1 MSMLEPQSTTL
12 GDVCRASL
20 KECGAIGVGQT
31 PLAEDIND
39 AWARLQWMLM
49 QWERKRWLI
58 YHLVTL
64 STVSTGARYYTVGPG
79 GDLDTGQN
87 TMRPARLA
95 SCFVR
100 QINASPA
107 IGGGVEPQSI
117 WDAKQASLHNM
128 DAYSTWDGGQSL
140 WDGVPTTIAPNNQ
153 VDYGMEILESK
164 EDYNRIT
171 LKGLIAG
178 PGEAAFLDTD
188 WPQSLLYIWPVP
200 QNFIWEIHATFYA
213 QLNVRFANPSMQF
226 EVPWEYYNAM
236 MMNLA
241 IRLRPKYRMGTYPGD
256 PLPGMARDSL
266 AVLRA
271 GNTQIMKLR
280 MPKGIQRR
288 GLYNIF
294 SDRPY

>member
-1 MSMLEPQSTTL
+1 
-12 GDVCRASL
+12 L

-49 QWERKRWLI
+49 QWERKRWLL
-58 YHLVTL
+58 YHLVSL
-64 STVSTGARYYTVGPG
+64 STISTGALYYTVGPG
-79 GDLDTGQN
+79 GDLDTGQG

-95 SCFVR
+95 SAFVR
-100 QINASPA
+100 QLFQGALSP
-107 IGGGVEPQSI
+107 PSSI
-117 WDAKQASLHNM
+117 WDAGQ
-128 DAYSTWDGGQSL
+128 STWDGGQTL
-140 WDGVPTTIAPNNQ
+140 WDAPASTMLPNNNA
-153 VDYGMEILESK
+153 VDYWLEILNSK

-171 LKGLIAG
+171 LKTLKAG

-188 WPQSLLYIWPVP
+188 WPQALLYVWPVP
-200 QNFIWEIHATFYA
+200 QSGIYEIHISVYMQLQVQFLTPAT
-213 QLNVRFANPSMQF
+213 LF
-226 EVPWEYYNAM
+226 EIPWEYYNAM
-236 MMNLA
+236 MLNLA

-256 PLPGMARDSL
+256 PLPGMAKDSL

-271 GNTQIMKLR
+271 GNAQITRLR
-280 MPKGIQRR
+280 MPNSIRRR

>member
-1 MSMLEPQSTTL
+1 M
-12 GDVCRASL
+12 GDICRASL

-49 QWERKRWLI
+49 QWERKRWLV
-58 YHLVTL
+58 YHLVDLQTN
-64 STVSTGARYYTVGPG
+64 STGATYYTVGPG
-79 GDLDTGQN
+79 GDFDTGQRS
-87 TMRPARLA
+87 MRPARLS

-100 QINASPA
+100 QLFMGAGTP
-107 IGGGVEPQSI
+107 PQSI
-117 WDAKQASLHNM
+117 WDAGQ
-128 DAYSTWDGGQSL
+128 STWDGGQTG
-140 WDGVPTTIAPNNQ
+140 WDGSPQPSQGNND
-153 VDYGMEILESK
+153 VDYWLEILNSK

-171 LKGLIAG
+171 LKGLMAG

-188 WPQSLLYIWPVP
+188 WPQALLYIWPIP
-200 QNFIWEIHATFYA
+200 QPFKYQIHATFYM
-213 QLNVRFANPSMQF
+213 QLQIQFLTPADRFEIPF
-226 EVPWEYYNAM
+226 EYYNAM

-256 PLPGMARDSL
+256 PLPGMAKDSL

-271 GNTQIMKLR
+271 GNTQIMRLR
-280 MPKGIQRR
+280 MPNTIRRR